1 MAATTIGNYIPIS
14 TANEY
19 ILKFIADYFTT
30 GKIPAKSF
38 TIDAKMVCA
47 FVQEHQNVVNLKF
60 SLAENTT
67 TSALT
72 LVITGVDAN
81 GDYVTN
87 GTTVMDQCNV
97 CPPQCPSGTAGNDT
111 I

>member
-1 MAATTIGNYIPIS
+1 MATTIGSYIPIA

-19 ILKFIADYFTT
+19 IENFITNYFDTNKF
-30 GKIPAKSF
+30 PAKSF
-38 TIDAKMVCA
+38 ICDAKMICS
-47 FVQEHQNVVNLKF
+47 FVHEHPQVVNLKF
-60 SLAENTT
+60 MLAQNTT

-72 LVITGVDAN
+72 LVIVGVDAN

-87 GTTVMDQCNV
+87 GTTVMDQCDV

>member
-1 MAATTIGNYIPIS
+1 MTTIGSYIPIA

-19 ILKFIADYFTT
+19 IENFITNYFDTNKF
-30 GKIPAKSF
+30 PAKSF
-38 TIDAKMVCA
+38 TFDAKTLCA
-47 FVQEHQNVVNLKF
+47 FIQEHSSVVNLKF
-60 SLAENTT
+60 MLAQNTS

-72 LVITGVDAN
+72 LVIVGVDAN

-87 GTTVMDQCNV
+87 GTTVMDNCNM
-97 CPPQCPSGTAGNDT
+97 CPTNCPSGTAGNDT